1 MSNELT
7 LAITTIGDLLQKNKI
22 TNCGNGKALENIKL
36 TIPNYQ
42 RPYKWTAKNA
52 NQLLQDIQEAM
63 SANREIYRVGTLIL
77 HHDNEQYAIVDGQ
90 QRCITFPL
98 PRVKG
103 RTICFMC
110 CGI

>member
-52 NQLLQDIQEAM
+52 NQLYLDASGKISRISVASLKFMIMLQICK
-63 SANREIYRVGTLIL
+63 
-77 HHDNEQYAIVDGQ
+77 DGQ
-90 QRCITFPL
+90 WRFEEIQNHQHKMVCRLCDISEEE
-98 PRVKG
+98 
-103 RTICFMC
+103 
-110 CGI
+110 